1 MSKGI
6 STIIAVILLLIITIA
21 LSGTAYM
28 FITNLMGSRMEKV
41 VALLD
46 STCNNNALLIVLR
59 NDGTKQITSNDL
71 KILVNNV
78 DRTSCYP
85 NLVPINPGTS
95 IASSNTTTA
104 GCPVGTMGSLSG
116 STGLLIVS
124 PSNSV
129 RVTIWC

>member
-28 FITNLMGSRMEKV
+28 FISNLMGSRMEKV

-46 STCNNNALLIVLR
+46 ATCNNNALLIVLR
-59 NDGTKQITSNDL
+59 NDGTKQITGNDL

-78 DRTSCYP
+78 DRTLCYQ
-85 NLVPINPGTS
+85 NLVTINPGTS
-95 IASSNTTTA
+95 IASSNTTAA
-104 GCPVGTMGSLSG
+104 GCPVGTMGGLSG

-129 RVTIWC
+129 RVTVWC

>member
-41 VALLD
+41 VSLLD
-46 STCNNNALLIVLR
+46 ATCNNNALLIVLR
-59 NDGTKQITSNDL
+59 NDGTKTIASADL
-71 KILVNNV
+71 KIIVNNV
-78 DRTSCYP
+78 DRTTCYP
-85 NLVPINPGTS
+85 NLIPINAGTS
-95 IASSNTTTA
+95 IASSNTTC
-104 GCPVGTMGSLSG
+104 GLGGLSG
-116 STGLLIVS
+116 STSLLIVS

>member
-21 LSGTAYM
+21 LTGTAYM
-28 FITNLMGSRMEKV
+28 FISNLMGSRMEKV
-41 VALLD
+41 VSLLD
-46 STCNNNALLIVLR
+46 ATCNNNVLLLVLR
-59 NDGTKQITSNDL
+59 NDGTKTIASADL
-71 KILVNNV
+71 KIIVNNV

-85 NLVPINPGTS
+85 NLVPINAGTS

-104 GCPVGTMGSLSG
+104 GCPVTMGSLSG
-116 STGLLIVS
+116 STSLLVVS

>member
-28 FITNLMGSRMEKV
+28 FITNLMGSRMDKV
-41 VALLD
+41 VSLLD

-59 NDGTKQITSNDL
+59 NDGTKTIASSDI

-78 DRTSCYP
+78 DRITAYSGLFP
-85 NLVPINPGTS
+85 LNAGSST
-95 IASSNTTTA
+95 AGSNTSTL
-104 GCPVGTMGSLSG
+104 GGLSG
-116 STGLLIVS
+116 STSLLIAS

-129 RVTIWC
+129 RVTVWC